1 MGHHY
6 RIGKEHEI
14 ARVGFNLEILSQ
26 AAARSHRPPE
36 RVVVGAAAAA
46 HSEGRNRQVTLGKS
60 FWGPYK
66 LFRASWL
73 LRTGSLITVGGVV
86 GSMTLKR
93 DVERGCLTTL
103 DGQPIT
109 GRRALLFDFIEAHC
123 LTVAQAHVAMQKHGV
138 SVRKVPFNA
147 NAQLLDEGIEWDQ
160 AYALSSSVIHGYTK
174 AFRGDQLAVLNRTWS
189 TIARR
194 QDGSTALAP
203 SLPEDLQDAFG
214 EQTLLHFT
222 LSQLRGLKSN
232 KTALSKDQQVASE
245 CPSCHSKD
253 RARPRASGVGKREGH
268 MHRRRHPEVPGS
280 TATVCMYA

>member
-1 MGHHY
+1 
-6 RIGKEHEI
+6 
-14 ARVGFNLEILSQ
+14 
-26 AAARSHRPPE
+26 
-36 RVVVGAAAAA
+36 
-46 HSEGRNRQVTLGKS
+46 
-60 FWGPYK
+60 
-66 LFRASWL
+66 
-73 LRTGSLITVGGVV
+73 
-86 GSMTLKR
+86 MTLKR